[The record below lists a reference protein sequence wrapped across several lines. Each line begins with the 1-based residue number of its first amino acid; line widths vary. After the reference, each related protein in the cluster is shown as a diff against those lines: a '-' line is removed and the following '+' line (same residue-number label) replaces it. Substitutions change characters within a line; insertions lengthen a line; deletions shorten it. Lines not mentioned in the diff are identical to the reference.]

1 MLCRILFRNN
11 LYYNKYT
18 SMSIDMNIN
27 IDDKIATLIV
37 DNVTFLKYISPNVIT
52 SISLILNFIIL
63 YILHNPHGNIL
74 LGSVLTV
81 RWLTDLLD
89 GAVARKYNKVSVL
102 GGILD
107 TLGDIIFMLIFA
119 YYVISVTNIPMYI
132 FYVFTALVIGYIIN
146 ENTIHDHN
154 GLKHYNGGI
163 TQKIIAF
170 FVNNS
175 YFVYMGLFLFSN
187 IWG

>member
-1 MLCRILFRNN
+1 M
-11 LYYNKYT
+11 
-18 SMSIDMNIN
+18 
-27 IDDKIATLIV
+27 
-37 DNVTFLKYISPNVIT
+37 
-52 SISLILNFIIL
+52 
-63 YILHNPHGNIL
+63 
-74 LGSVLTV
+74 TV

-107 TLGDIIFMLIFA
+107 TLGDVIFMLIFA

-175 YFVYMGLFLFSN
+175 YLVYMGLFLFAN